1 MSSLTGNHAMDLI
14 YLLKENLKSLRF
26 GFLITG
32 RSFKNLSYLSS
43 CSLSQRLRFR
53 RIRSNVL
60 RGIESDL
67 VQTKASAV
75 ASQCILR
82 SRSLC
87 HPLSSSMLKNK
98 RIFSLVISK
107 LMPTFYLWLY
117 NVVPPRII
125 STNTLSNNN
134 STSIRGVTISSSV
147 LNFGM
152 FAHTTTLITL
162 ISRFAHI
169 ITKTSGFGYP
179 R

>member
-107 LMPTFYLWLY
+107 LMHAFSLWLY
-117 NVVPPRII
+117 NLVKLKII
-125 STNTLSNNN
+125 STNTSSKNN
-134 STSIRGVTISSSV
+134 SRSLRGV
-147 LNFGM
+147 N
-152 FAHTTTLITL
+152 
-162 ISRFAHI
+162 I
-169 ITKTSGFGYP
+169 ILSFLLKSHKMTKLQPLQIYD
-179 R
+179 